1 MAYRRTPAVRAA
13 RRPVFLSSEVLPET
27 RELERTSTT
36 AVCACVGPV
45 LTSCL
50 QRLEAALAELDL
62 PALHV
67 MGSNGGVLDVA
78 EALRRICAMAT

>member
-13 RRPVFLSSEVLPET
+13 LRPAFLSREILPET
-27 RELERTSTT
+27 RELERTSAT

-45 LTSCL
+45 LTSYL
-50 QRLEAALAELDL
+50 QRLETALAELGL
-62 PALHV
+62 PALRV